1 MKKKKA
7 AQKSRN
13 SLKTYQKTIRRLEA
27 ENIELQ
33 AQVELLRE
41 ELANLQGKSRR
52 VEKKQP
58 GYATV
63 EQQATAEYLF
73 SRKNYFS
80 YIYTMIRRTSVFNI
94 YTKII
99 QFVRRYTFLTT
110 TVQIITAVLL
120 ALQSSAIFV
129 LATSAFVISIPIT
142 IFISHAAVL
151 FTVFERKRK
160 ISEVRKL
167 VKDKKLTVYFPT
179 KGRAFEQD
187 SFFCGMVREN
197 AANEGCF
204 SVVVTPY
211 FMSMRGI
218 GEQKSPFMI
227 ARQEQENILIIR
239 RHFYFALKKKII
251 DPMEIPTAEVF

>member
-73 SRKNYFS
+73 SRKN
-80 YIYTMIRRTSVFNI
+80 
-94 YTKII
+94 
-99 QFVRRYTFLTT
+99 
-110 TVQIITAVLL
+110 
-120 ALQSSAIFV
+120 
-129 LATSAFVISIPIT
+129 
-142 IFISHAAVL
+142 
-151 FTVFERKRK
+151 
-160 ISEVRKL
+160 
-167 VKDKKLTVYFPT
+167 
-179 KGRAFEQD
+179 
-187 SFFCGMVREN
+187 
-197 AANEGCF
+197 
-204 SVVVTPY
+204 
-211 FMSMRGI
+211 
-218 GEQKSPFMI
+218 
-227 ARQEQENILIIR
+227 
-239 RHFYFALKKKII
+239 
-251 DPMEIPTAEVF
+251 